1 MLKQPDVR
9 VTNQS
14 DKDTHLPKILK
25 LNEKTQKAFREPTRK
40 PDAPPG
46 PADTPPATPLATDS
60 VSVDVAGLEE
70 PPSIE
75 TGSQERRSS
84 TGAGTARASE
94 ALRIASF
101 DDDDDLT
108 IVVRA
113 DDDVT
118 A

>member
-40 PDAPPG
+40 LDAP

-60 VSVDVAGLEE
+60 VSVNVAGLEE
-70 PPSIE
+70 PSSIE

-94 ALRIASF
+94 AMRMASF

-113 DDDVT
+113 DEDVT